1 VGPLSGL
8 RVLDMT
14 TVLMGPYATLQL
26 GDMGAHIIKVEPLE
40 GDIVR
45 QIGPG
50 RHPGMGPMFLNVN
63 RNKRSIALDL
73 KQPAGR
79 EVLLRLAANAD
90 VFIYN
95 VRPQAMARLG
105 LAYEDVAGSN
115 PAIIYAGVFGY
126 GQDGPYAARPAY
138 DDLIQG
144 ACGVPT
150 LLAQAGDGSPRY
162 VPLTIADRIVG
173 LFAVNAILAA
183 LRHRDVTGRGQRVD
197 VPMFETMAHFVLID
211 HFGGLLFE
219 PPLDHGGYA
228 RLLAPERRP
237 YRTKDGYL
245 CALIYN
251 DKQWRNFFQAIG
263 RPELE
268 DDRFRD
274 HASRT
279 RHIRE
284 IYAEVAGIFAT
295 RTTAEWMSLLEEA
308 DIPYTPLRTIDD
320 LVADPHLDA
329 IGFFTSIEHPSEGPI
344 KSMRTPLTFGDTKM
358 QSPDPAPMLGQHSRE
373 ILREL
378 ALAPQAI
385 EDLFARG
392 IVHGPQ
398 DREAVAAGVVAV

>member
-1 VGPLSGL
+1 MGPLNGL

-26 GDMGAHIIKVEPLE
+26 GDMGADIIKVEPLE

-73 KQPAGR
+73 KQPVGR
-79 EVLLRLAANAD
+79 EVLLRLAADAD

-144 ACGVPT
+144 ACAVPT
-150 LLAQAGDGSPRY
+150 LLAKAGDGSPRY

-183 LRHRDVTGRGQRVD
+183 LRHRDVTGRGQRID
-197 VPMFETMAHFVLID
+197 VPMFETMANFVLID
-211 HFGGLLFE
+211 HLGGLTFD

-251 DKQWRNFFQAIG
+251 DKQWRSFFHAIG
-263 RPELE
+263 RPDMQ

-279 RHIRE
+279 RHIRQ
-284 IYAEVAGIFAT
+284 IYAEVAEIFVT
-295 RTTAEWMSLLEEA
+295 RTTAE
-308 DIPYTPLRTIDD
+308 
-320 LVADPHLDA
+320 
-329 IGFFTSIEHPSEGPI
+329 
-344 KSMRTPLTFGDTKM
+344 
-358 QSPDPAPMLGQHSRE
+358 
-373 ILREL
+373 
-378 ALAPQAI
+378 
-385 EDLFARG
+385 
-392 IVHGPQ
+392 
-398 DREAVAAGVVAV
+398 